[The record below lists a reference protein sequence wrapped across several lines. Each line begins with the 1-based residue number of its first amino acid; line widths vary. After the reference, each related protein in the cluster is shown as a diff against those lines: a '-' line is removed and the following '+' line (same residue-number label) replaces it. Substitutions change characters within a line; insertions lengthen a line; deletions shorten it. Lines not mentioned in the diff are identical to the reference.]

1 MALSREWAED
11 LIQSCNSG
19 GWFELSEQFG
29 DQLAPLVGAEPGE
42 VVVCDTTKVNLYKV
56 LHAALSESPI

>member
-11 LIQSCNSG
+11 LIQNWNRA
-19 GWFELSEQFG
+19 GWWELSEQFG

-42 VVVCDTTKVNLYKV
+42 VVVCDTTTVNLYKI